1 MPGFLLSAKYSI
13 TLEDQLMSVIYRK
26 GAYYPGTTQ
35 NQTTTSTSQYTNA
48 FGTYTSIVRVAVQ
61 NDTYVQPIATTAT
74 TATVSSMIIPANG
87 VEFFAVAGGT
97 RIAYKQISNGGWISI
112 TELANEIDQS
122 GH

>member
-1 MPGFLLSAKYSI
+1 
-13 TLEDQLMSVIYRK
+13 MSVNFRK

-61 NDTYVQPIATTAT
+61 NDTYIQPIATTAT
-74 TATVSSMIIPANG
+74 TATINSMIIPANG

-97 RIAYKQISNGGWISI
+97 RIAHRQVSNGGWISI
-112 TELANEIDQS
+112 TELGS
-122 GH
+122 V